1 MITLKLFN
9 AVLAKDSKGDK
20 PYVSEHGFIIEPGAI
35 WAKDQILLFY
45 EQERLSGNELNKTFH
60 KSWKKIMESS
70 RLDLLID
77 QIRHYLSTYGS
88 NFKDEVYIPDE
99 VLEVPDVKLKFK
111 VIKALSKDELT
122 KRCLDILKSGIALKE
137 ETIRDLLALL
147 HDELDYQFTGKE
159 GIRNKEA
166 VVQLADLYGV
176 YPDNPTEFLRFVMY
190 KTIGSTLLI
199 KDGKTISEIANAN
212 YNPTVIF
219 KQYGLERLA
228 EIFNRFKPIFLAY
241 KNRAPKTINRISKLS
256 KRLHKPMVENPLGQ
270 VTIKKLTDEKLL
282 EKATTFALLKAL
294 SVCDSRLKSQDA
306 FLYRI
311 RNGKSWA
318 KEADS
323 VDKRKQFDVCG
334 YNYNYILTY
343 LRKRMDWSDKK
354 IYIPK
359 DVEYAL
365 PTSEKMFVGNI
376 PTGTKF
382 IGDKMAVGVYWRDD
396 WGANDLDL
404 SGLFADGS
412 KVGWDASYNMK
423 DKLFYS
429 GDKTSAPNGATEYL
443 YAHKELSEPVI
454 VMNNVY
460 SGDVNCDY
468 KIIVGRGDNIDYNYM
483 MNPNKLFVEAKCQSV
498 QRQSVLGLF
507 LQENKKQT
515 FVVLNF
521 GAGHMQVSK
530 DNEYG
535 IIARKAL
542 IQQWTNPLSLSRF
555 AILMGAKL
563 VDDVEK
569 ANVDLSLDELEKDT
583 FTKLFE

>member
-9 AVLAKDSKGDK
+9 AVLAKDTKVDK

-35 WAKDQILLFY
+35 WAKDQILKFY

-77 QIRHYLSTYGS
+77 QIMHYLSTYGS
-88 NFKDEVYIPDE
+88 DFKDEVYIPDE

-111 VIKALSKDELT
+111 VIKGLSKDELT
-122 KRCLDILKSGIALKE
+122 KRCLNILKSGIALKE

-166 VVQLADLYGV
+166 VVQLAELYGV
-176 YPDNPTEFLRFVMY
+176 YPDNPTEFLRFVLY

-199 KDGKTISEIANAN
+199 KDGKTIMDIANAN
-212 YNPTVIF
+212 YNPSVIF

-256 KRLHKPMVENPLGQ
+256 KQLHKPMVENPLGQ
-270 VTIKKLTDEKLL
+270 VTIKKLTDEKPL

-294 SVCDSRLKSQDA
+294 SVCDNRLKPQDA

-323 VDKRKQFDVCG
+323 VDMRKQFEVCE

-343 LRKRMDWSDKK
+343 LKKQMDWTDKK

-382 IGDKMAVGVYWRDD
+382 YGDKMAVGVYWRNE
-396 WGANDLDL
+396 WGASDLDL
-404 SGLFADGS
+404 SGLFEDGS
-412 KVGWDASYNMK
+412 KVGWNASYNMEGN
-423 DKLFYS
+423 LLYS
-429 GDKTSAPNGATEYL
+429 GDITSAPDGATEYL
-443 YAHKELSEPVI
+443 YANEGLSEPVI
-454 VMNNVY
+454 VMNNVFF
-460 SGDVNCDY
+460 GNVNCDY
-468 KIIVGRGDNIDYNYM
+468 KIIVGRGDGIDYNYM
-483 MNPNKLFVEAKCQSV
+483 MNPNKLFAEAKCQSV
-498 QRQSVLGLF
+498 QRQTILGLF
-507 LQENKKQT
+507 LQENKRQA

-530 DNEYG
+530 ENEHG
-535 IIARKAL
+535 IVARKAL
-542 IQQWTNPLSLSRF
+542 IQQWTNPLSLSKF

-563 VDDVEK
+563 VDDPEK